1 MSAYDVRISDWSSDV
16 FSSDLRDRG
25 VTRDLLMRA
34 KAAGYAGL
42 VLAIDVPVPAN
53 RERDRRTGMTI
64 PPRFSLR
71 SMLAFARH
79 PLWCWNILVR
89 RPVKLANFAGQRA
102 EPGSTLLNFIHSQL
116 EPKLSCVGMS
126 TEARRRGKECV
137 STG

>member
-1 MSAYDVRISDWSSDV
+1 MASCSIEEVAASTAAPKLFQLYI
-16 FSSDLRDRG
+16 FRDRG

-79 PLWCWNILVR
+79 PLWCWNILRR
-89 RPVKLANFAGQRA
+89 RPVKLANRLEVHTSELQSLMRLSSAVVCLKQN
-102 EPGSTLLNFIHSQL
+102 TYILLRHI
-116 EPKLSCVGMS
+116 
-126 TEARRRGKECV
+126 
-137 STG
+137 